1 MEKLSTTVPL
11 GTATCAFIQVRLNW
25 QILLISNL
33 TPPCLRRKAI
43 PVPLLWSQIPNE
55 LQQAR
60 AREEMPGPARP
71 CHPHTLDAGE
81 PERGAERRLQITPAG
96 NNNNNNQCSSKPSP
110 TTQPK
115 KALPGKN
122 PVNQTSEEAATPPY
136 SYPGRSILSGCAAKI
151 KIVSRPNTR
160 LVISYVAT
168 IYLTPQSRY
177 GEAKSRKQ
185 ETAILIF
192 FRGLQKVTASKLA
205 PVFGTKRISSRNIF

>member
-1 MEKLSTTVPL
+1 MSQEKSHTRATTVVADSGPTTTSSATRRNVRTGTLAQSSPL
-11 GTATCAFIQVRLNW
+11 RH
-25 QILLISNL
+25 
-33 TPPCLRRKAI
+33 RR
-43 PVPLLWSQIPNE
+43 
-55 LQQAR
+55 AR
-60 AREEMPGPARP
+60 AWCRAWCTDNAEPVQLQ
-71 CHPHTLDAGE
+71 TLAN
-81 PERGAERRLQITPAG
+81 RA
-96 NNNNNNQCSSKPSP
+96 
-110 TTQPK
+110 K
-115 KALPGKN
+115 KAHRPDLKSQ
-122 PVNQTSEEAATPPY
+122 PVNQTSEAAKALMF
-136 SYPGRSILSGCAAKI
+136 SLAVVSFGVAAKI